1 MSNIFTA
8 FLDNVV
14 AADGYMYDWA
24 HASRLYRDDRLYD
37 YSPKTGW
44 MYYIRL
50 GINPEVKK
58 YFTKTYLDS
67 WVNRNSD
74 WVGLLAKQADQ
85 PRFTIQT
92 ETLNQYNRKSVV
104 QTKLSYQ
111 PVTITFHDDMANS
124 TTNLWNAYYTYYF
137 ADGNHG
143 LKATTRKSNIVP
155 EFSDTKF
162 KAAPVAYGLSTGFKV
177 PFFTDITIY
186 TLYKKKFSS
195 ITLVNPIIKEWQHS
209 GLDQTSGTKLLENKM
224 QVEFE
229 SVVYNSG
236 KASTIGF
243 NKEHYDRT
251 PSPLAIGGNGPGGLL
266 ATIGG
271 AADVFGEI
279 QDINSETSPL
289 DLLRI
294 GLKTANVVASAQK
307 ITRASLKQEAYSLVA
322 GIGRGISAGYVDTS
336 NVRNFSNSVVNTFV
350 FPNSSVDRSIKATPV
365 AETRPTVNLP
375 PAPQPGTQA

>member
-14 AADGYMYDWA
+14 GADGYMYDWA

-37 YSPKTGW
+37 FSPKTGW
-44 MYYIRL
+44 MYYVRI

-58 YFTKTYLDS
+58 YFKDKVSLSS
-67 WVNRNSD
+67 WVNRHSD
-74 WVGLLAKQADQ
+74 WVGLLAKEADQ
-85 PRFTIQT
+85 PRFAIQT
-92 ETLNQYNRKSVV
+92 ETLNQYNRKSVI
-104 QTKLSYQ
+104 QTKLNYQ
-111 PVTITFHDDMANS
+111 PINITFHDDMANS
-124 TTNLWNAYYTYYF
+124 TTNLWNAYYSYYF
-137 ADGNHG
+137 ADGDHG
-143 LKATTRKSNIVP
+143 IKSVARKSNIVP

-162 KAAPVAYGLSTGFKV
+162 KAGSVAYGLATGFKV
-177 PFFTDITIY
+177 PFFTDITIF

-209 GLDQTSGTKLLENKM
+209 GLDQTSGTKILENKM

-229 SVVYNSG
+229 SVVYNTG

-266 ATIGG
+266 GAIGG

-294 GLKTANVVASAQK
+294 GLKTANVVASASK
-307 ITRASLKQEAYSLVA
+307 ITKASLKQEAYSLVG
-322 GIGRGISAGYVDTS
+322 GIGKGISAGYIDTS
-336 NVRNFSNSVVNTFV
+336 GPSAFSNSVVNTFV
-350 FPNSSVDRSIKATPV
+350 FPNSSVDRSTRATPV
-365 AETRPTVNLP
+365 TTVQLPPP
-375 PAPQPGTQA
+375 PAPGAQA